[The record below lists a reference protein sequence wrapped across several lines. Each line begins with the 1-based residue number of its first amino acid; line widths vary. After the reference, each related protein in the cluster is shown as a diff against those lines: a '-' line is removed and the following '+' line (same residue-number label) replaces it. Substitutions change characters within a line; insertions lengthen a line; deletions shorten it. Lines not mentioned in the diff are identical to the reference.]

1 MTGDQTVQGDA
12 KEFTRRAKD
21 ILGEDSRFEVDHAY
35 RLVDVDEQERV
46 PNCLAVDYLE
56 REFFI
61 YFGADGRC
69 RVERAEGRS
78 TNTQIGEMD
87 AASHPAILCDQLA
100 AILDRDISPP
110 VTVNYD
116 GDQVVPRAGTADDDP
131 LPSDL
136 RHAVCGYRMEGHQT
150 TKKLQAYHCQG
161 CGLRIVVP
169 VTVKT
174 WGDLRTWAEQKH
186 AGGVLDYLRGRV

>member
-21 ILGEDSRFEVDHAY
+21 ILGEDSRFEVNHAY

-61 YFGADGRC
+61 YFRGDGRC
-69 RVERAEGRS
+69 RVERAGP

-87 AASHPAILCDQLA
+87 ATSHPAILCDQLA
-100 AILDRDISPP
+100 AILDRDSSPP
-110 VTVNYD
+110 VVVTAD

-150 TKKLQAYHCQG
+150 TEKLRAYHCQG
-161 CGLRIVVP
+161 CGLRVVVP

-174 WGDLRTWAEQKH
+174 WGDLRRWSDRRH
-186 AGGVLDYLRGRV
+186 ADDVLDYLRGAL